1 MYQDALL
8 IRPRFPTDYDAILDR
23 VRGVDAVAYAKT
35 RNYLDGAVSY
45 LSPYITHGVLPLPR
59 VRDMVLEDYTL
70 KQANNFIFELTWRE
84 FFHRVY
90 WELGDGIWRD
100 IKREQPDVRTDR
112 IPAAIVDA
120 QTGIDVL
127 DDAIRGLY
135 ETGYMHNHARMWVAS
150 VTCNVAG
157 SHWYLPS
164 KWLYYHLLD
173 GDLASNTLSWQWVAG
188 AFSNKK
194 YYANQGN
201 LNKYSGRRVKPQ
213 KGTIIDLS
221 YEELRERMYDDP
233 EILADKTEPELRTPL
248 PATDTPRLDPDRPV
262 LLYHAW
268 SLDPEWYTNLDDA
281 QRVLVLEPSHFNDYP
296 ISVKRVKFI
305 LKLAENIPG
314 LQTFVGEVD
323 DLPGIHDAEDV
334 RRKPHPATTHF
345 PGIADDIEWLFPQ
358 MPQRMYNSFF
368 SYWKKAEKFLE
379 G

>member
-1 MYQDALL
+1 MYHDALL
-8 IRPRFPTDYDAILDR
+8 NRPRFPTDYAAILDR

-59 VRDMVLEDYTL
+59 VRDIVLQHYTL

-100 IKREQPDVRTDR
+100 IKREQPDVRTEL
-112 IPAAIVDA
+112 IPAAVVNA

-150 VTCNVAG
+150 LTCNVAG
-157 SHWYLPS
+157 AYWYLPAQ
-164 KWLYYHLLD
+164 WLYFHLLD
-173 GDLASNTLSWQWVAG
+173 GDLASNTLSWQWVSG

-194 YYANQGN
+194 YYANQDN
-201 LNKYSGRRVKPQ
+201 LNKYAGRKVKPQ
-213 KGTIIDLS
+213 RGTFLDIS
-221 YEELRERMYDDP
+221 YDELRERMFEYP
-233 EILADKTEPELRTPL
+233 AVLAEKTAPELRTPL
-248 PATDTPRLDPDRPV
+248 PATATPQLDPQRPL

-268 SLDPEWYTNLDDA
+268 SLDPEWHADATDA
-281 QRVLVLEPSHFNDYP
+281 QRVLVLEPSHFAAHP

-305 LKLAENIPG
+305 MKLAANIPG
-314 LQTFVGEVD
+314 LQVYVGEVN
-323 DLPGIHDAEDV
+323 DLPGLAAASDI
-334 RRKPHPATTHF
+334 RRKPHPATAHF
-345 PGIADDIEWLFPQ
+345 PGVAEDIEWLFPQ

-368 SYWKKAEKFLE
+368 SYWKKAEKFLNH
-379 G
+379 